1 MDTISVLKIII
12 KNKGKLLVILI
23 LTAIMA
29 SIFSSQTFIEPKF
42 NSFSIIY
49 PTTTNSI
56 YQALLVENNPYKK
69 DFMEFGEE
77 LESERLLQI
86 LNSNRVKNKIIE
98 EFSLYDHYE
107 IDEDGKYSKTWM
119 DNAFKE
125 NFSFKKTNLM
135 SIKVQVTDKDPV
147 IAANMANRVV
157 DVIDIIVKDI
167 KKERAEQSIS
177 ILNRRESELTIRL
190 FEINDSL
197 VEFANFGILDVPL
210 QIERL
215 TEYYAKSLLNGN
227 LSGIK
232 LIKNEMNNLTKY
244 GSSQIR
250 LLYDQEL
257 VQEKLD
263 LIKLEKENIKLEM
276 DADFTNRFIIDRAE
290 PSDKKSYPV
299 RWLIVLLSLI
309 SSLFMSLVILFIN
322 EKSTFSYFD

>member
-1 MDTISVLKIII
+1 MPY
-12 KNKGKLLVILI
+12 
-23 LTAIMA
+23 
-29 SIFSSQTFIEPKF
+29 IFGCTDPTQF
-42 NSFSIIY
+42 N
-49 PTTTNSI
+49 
-56 YQALLVENNPYKK
+56 
-69 DFMEFGEE
+69 
-77 LESERLLQI
+77 
-86 LNSNRVKNKIIE
+86 
-98 EFSLYDHYE
+98 YDPAANTDNGSCVPVVNGCTDPLAFNY
-107 IDEDGKYSKTWM
+107 DEDANTDNGSCIDVVTGCM
-119 DNAFKE
+119 DSDAY
-125 NFSFKKTNLM
+125 NFS
-135 SIKVQVTDKDPV
+135 

-227 LSGIK
+227 QSGIK
-232 LIKNEMNNLTKY
+232 LIKSEMNNLSKY